1 MKINAFSKLSIFSR
15 KFLFIKTFYLFLPFL
30 SLRYVKHYSQWLPPN
45 HFYICDVELTL
56 TQAIGAGDP
65 KNLQSISDDLL
76 QMKIDLCQ
84 KLLKIFGTLAAG
96 RCLFFKHSQF
106 RWKFPRRTHLHIFH
120 TAESRCLGAL
130 HFELHA
136 AMAELGRRG
145 MQNKDNCFRLAIE
158 ESLKSATE
166 TVRLLQHEPIELSEG
181 QICAQAK
188 ANIESLKV
196 ILASTAPSEI

>member
-1 MKINAFSKLSIFSR
+1 
-15 KFLFIKTFYLFLPFL
+15 
-30 SLRYVKHYSQWLPPN
+30 
-45 HFYICDVELTL
+45 
-56 TQAIGAGDP
+56 
-65 KNLQSISDDLL
+65 
-76 QMKIDLCQ
+76 
-84 KLLKIFGTLAAG
+84 
-96 RCLFFKHSQF
+96 
-106 RWKFPRRTHLHIFH
+106 
-120 TAESRCLGAL
+120 
-130 HFELHA
+130 
-136 AMAELGRRG
+136 MAELGRRG